1 MSIPIDSCVLIELL
15 NILFQRFLLLH
26 IKERIP
32 TFFKRFKVE
41 NRKVNLKTPF
51 AHTTTSSYKLL
62 TIQESENY
70 LFVNPNSVRHEILGI
85 GGAITDAS
93 AVVYDACSSEMKA
106 KIMQAYF
113 DPEYGLGYS
122 VVRTTVHS
130 CDFSPASY
138 CYVKK

>member
-1 MSIPIDSCVLIELL
+1 M
-15 NILFQRFLLLH
+15 ILPFSNVMNAQSYTTT
-26 IKERIP
+26 P
-32 TFFKRFKVE
+32 D
-41 NRKVNLKTPF
+41 LKTPF